1 VSIIDPGDYQLLN
14 EQVKET
20 HKTLEESERIIN
32 GLKDQSTELRFQL
45 TQKQSEIT
53 SLQHLLK
60 TKEESCHF
68 ETNEL
73 RSKCDSLRTEIVN
86 LSKKIDRLSEEKNQY
101 RAQVQDMNVALKNS
115 LEHIKRLR
123 TQSSSLEELG
133 QEFEQNAQV
142 LEDNQEAVKKP
153 NLTNLTNCLSTLKY
167 EMAILQKKLAP
178 STSSSPV
185 RTIKMHNISSEF
197 TTRATT
203 DES

>member
-1 VSIIDPGDYQLLN
+1 M
-14 EQVKET
+14 
-20 HKTLEESERIIN
+20 
-32 GLKDQSTELRFQL
+32 
-45 TQKQSEIT
+45 
-53 SLQHLLK
+53 K

-178 STSSSPV
+178 STSNSPV
-185 RTIKMHNISSEF
+185 RSKMHTSSEF
-197 TTRATT
+197 TKSAT
-203 DES
+203 ESLVVIDQN

>member
-1 VSIIDPGDYQLLN
+1 M
-14 EQVKET
+14 
-20 HKTLEESERIIN
+20 
-32 GLKDQSTELRFQL
+32 KDQTTELRFQL
-45 TQKQSEIT
+45 TQKQAEIT

-73 RSKCDSLRTEIVN
+73 RSKCDSLRMEIVN

-123 TQSSSLEELG
+123 TQSSSLEELAG
-133 QEFEQNAQV
+133 QEFEQNAEV
-142 LEDNQEAVKKP
+142 LEDMNQGADVKKP

-178 STSSSPV
+178 STSNSPV
-185 RTIKMHNISSEF
+185 RSKMHTSSEF
-197 TTRATT
+197 TKAAT
-203 DES
+203 ESLVVIDQN

>member
-153 NLTNLTNCLSTLKY
+153 NLTNLTNCLSTLIRNGHFTKEISPKY
-167 EMAILQKKLAP
+167 IQF
-178 STSSSPV
+178 TSQV
-185 RTIKMHNISSEF
+185 
-197 TTRATT
+197 
-203 DES
+203 